1 MKRAADRVACTVC
14 VGAWCRECHEAIVS
28 AFVETTL
35 GDVSLI
41 MPAGNDDTSS
51 PFGVACPFCRSVFSA
66 ETVDRNIANKRTL
79 AMLDAIMRCRAEIQ
93 NDFADNTILW
103 LIENADLVSPIRE
116 KAQVD
121 RDIAESRN
129 KVLGFDCELWA
140 LHRDLA
146 CETDSMSKD
155 HLSASIDEL
164 TMLRESEWHLIS
176 RLETVVESN
185 YGPHSAY
192 LNAIPRSDTKT
203 TQVSDLLDQI
213 NPKRP
218 DLSTYSVQAWD
229 ELLSP
234 IGFFTFLHER
244 VEVIHTSDIEALL
257 THMFNWFIRRQ
268 ELQFLVDDVR
278 RSCRRTSNTGIRR
291 WLHNRPTCAV
301 DASLWRDFNAQ
312 IRRCVEI
319 PFSSYYYGSGWRCKS
334 EKRRP
339 KRVKG

>member
-1 MKRAADRVACTVC
+1 MT
-14 VGAWCRECHEAIVS
+14 
-28 AFVETTL
+28 AFIETTL

-41 MPAGNDDTSS
+41 MPANHDDSSS

-79 AMLDAIMRCRAEIQ
+79 AMLDAIMQCRSEIQ
-93 NDFADNTILW
+93 VGFAEDTILW
-103 LIENADLVSPIRE
+103 LIENADLVSPIRK
-116 KAQVD
+116 KAQLD
-121 RDIAESRN
+121 RDIAESRD
-129 KVLGFDCELWA
+129 KVVGIDCELSM
-140 LHRDLA
+140 LHWDLT

-155 HLSASIDEL
+155 HLSATIDEL
-164 TMLRESEWHLIS
+164 TMRRECEWHLIS
-176 RLETVVESN
+176 RLETVVESD
-185 YGPHSAY
+185 YGPHSSY
-192 LNAIPRSDTKT
+192 INAIQRSEKKT
-203 TQVSDLLDQI
+203 TQVSDLLDQL
-213 NPKRP
+213 NPKRTNP
-218 DLSTYSVQAWD
+218 AAYLVQAWD
-229 ELLSP
+229 DLLSP